1 MYKCLSRRIQSK
13 MLKFC
18 YRSIFSQNNCVIQG
32 SKLTGMERARRNVIK
47 TMLYITVVHILCWSL
62 NQILYAASQIF
73 GIYVDRNGIPY
84 IMSVVIVY
92 LNCWVNPIIY
102 VTCYKAF
109 RQDLKRRRALRGSKV
124 KSSTLVTGSNQSARS
139 DI

>member
-1 MYKCLSRRIQSK
+1 
-13 MLKFC
+13 
-18 YRSIFSQNNCVIQG
+18 
-32 SKLTGMERARRNVIK
+32 MERARRNVIK
-47 TMLYITVVHILCWSL
+47 TMLYITIAHILCWSL

-73 GIYVDRNGIPY
+73 GVYVDRNGIPY

-109 RQDLKRRRALRGSKV
+109 RQDLSRRKARCGNTVESRAFV
-124 KSSTLVTGSNQSARS
+124 VDCNH
-139 DI
+139 